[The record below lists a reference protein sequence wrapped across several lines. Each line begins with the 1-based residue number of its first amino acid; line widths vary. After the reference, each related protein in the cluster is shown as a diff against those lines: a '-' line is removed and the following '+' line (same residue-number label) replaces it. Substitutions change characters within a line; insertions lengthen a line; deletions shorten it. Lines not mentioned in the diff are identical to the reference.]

1 MSDKV
6 EFYKTYSRK
15 SKTPWDDLARVII
28 LFNDEEKSGIYL
40 QVGNFGFNGLFLS
53 ENYRLKLPEK
63 LQLRY
68 ADMNKAMAIFHYFV
82 DEIEEFCRKFISK
95 SDFIS
100 VFGVNQNCFFTNE
113 AKKNWQQEFDV
124 LTN

>member
-1 MSDKV
+1 MSDKIW
-6 EFYKTYSRK
+6 FFKTYSRK
-15 SKTPWDDLARVII
+15 SRTPWDDLARVII

-53 ENYRLKLPEK
+53 ENYRLKLPKK

-68 ADMNKAMAIFHYFV
+68 AGMDKAMAIFHYFV
-82 DEIEEFCRKFISK
+82 DEIETFCRESIST
-95 SDFIS
+95 SDFIA
-100 VFGVNQNCFFTNE
+100 VFGVNQNYFFTNE

-124 LTN
+124 LS